1 MAEFW
6 GGEKTS
12 QLLLCMVFKSSWC
25 QSQTGEPQD
34 DTKRVFNRT
43 EKKTVNNDVVLDF
56 LQLKIKAER
65 PSAL

>member
-6 GGEKTS
+6 GEEKTS
-12 QLLLCMVFKSSWC
+12 QILLCMVFNSGWY
-25 QSQTGEPQD
+25 QFQTGEPQD
-34 DTKRVFNRT
+34 DIKRVFNRT
-43 EKKTVNNDVVLDF
+43 EKKTVNNDVVLNF